1 MSNTEL
7 LNQLLNLTIWLPI
20 KGYENYDV
28 SISGSV
34 RNVNTKRILKQKIV
48 GIDGNKYYAIDLWKK
63 NKGKMFKIHR
73 LVAKAFLPNVENKE
87 CVDHV
92 YYNKLNNTISNL
104 RWCDLSEN
112 QYNRKLNKN
121 SISGVKGVSWVK
133 RENKWR
139 SRITFKGKEINLGY
153 FDNIEDAKLVRQ
165 KKAAELFKEFLNACE
180 K

>member
-7 LNQLLNLTIWLPI
+7 LNQLLNLTIWKTIDDYPN
-20 KGYENYDV
+20 YEV
-28 SISGSV
+28 SITGSV

-63 NKGKMFKIHR
+63 NNGKMFKIHR

-92 YYNKLNNTISNL
+92 DNNKLNNTISNL

-112 QYNRKLNKN
+112 QHNRRLNNN
-121 SISGVKGVSWVK
+121 STSSIKCIYWNK
-133 RENKWR
+133 KANKWHAQ
-139 SRITFKGKEINLGY
+139 IMLN
-153 FDNIEDAKLVRQ
+153 N
-165 KKAAELFKEFLNACE
+165 KKYLFRFI
-180 K
+180 